1 MTGVILLAALHP
13 LLAASLEGRVVSDA
27 GDPLPGITVVAYDQR
42 LNYGTATS
50 TNDGSWSIRQLPA
63 GRYRLRAMPDDGSP
77 YAGRFYPSEWDYCSS
92 EPLALEDGAT
102 LDGLDIALP
111 EGGRLSGR
119 IVDLAGAPV
128 AGAVVEA
135 QGLETRTSLGARA
148 AETDADGAFTIY
160 GLDADPDMATDWRC
174 VVAADGFPHQWIG
187 ATYDKDEA
195 DVFSIALPG
204 AGDAADLGDAAL
216 LDGIRV
222 SGTVYGP
229 DGPVASGAAY
239 VYASSQVLT
248 ASLDADGVYEADG
261 LPPGDV
267 LSWATVDG
275 LATTYWPGADRPTS
289 ERVAAPDEGA
299 DVGAVDL
306 DLPAE
311 TVLTVQFS
319 GEGGDLSELT
329 ALLYNDEHTVGR
341 GGPVDADGRIVIDGL
356 WPGTYDL
363 YVYGA
368 DGGYADGY
376 GFEGHVLAASE
387 TVDVPLAL
395 AASLSG
401 RLTDDAGAGVY
412 GAYVY
417 AYPASDPDRSYTAV
431 SDADG
436 AYAITGLPADHYTLR
451 ASYVNYCP
459 ADRGYVTVWWQD
471 ALTED
476 WAAPILL
483 ELGQAQDGVDLHLPD
498 DDDHDGMG
506 DAWERDNGLDPAH
519 DDATADPDGDGF
531 SNLEEYQLGTD
542 PTSGQSALGGCGGCA
557 SAPGSGWGAG
567 ALLAALL
574 LRRGQP
580 SRRGRKSHAA
590 EGTGTP

>member
-1 MTGVILLAALHP
+1 MLLLAAFSP
-13 LLAASLEGRVVSDA
+13 ALAASLEGHILSDG
-27 GDPLPGITVVAYDQR
+27 GDPLAGVTVVAYDER

-63 GRYRLRAMPDDGSP
+63 GRYRVRAMPDDGSP

-92 EPLALEDGAT
+92 EPLELVDGAT
-102 LDGLDIALP
+102 LDGIDIALP
-111 EGGRLSGR
+111 EGGQLGGRLVDLSGSP
-119 IVDLAGAPV
+119 IVGATV
-128 AGAVVEA
+128 QA
-135 QGLETRTSLGARA
+135 QGLDDRTALGTREAV
-148 AETDADGAFTIY
+148 TDADGAFVIE
-160 GLDADPDMATDWRC
+160 GLDADPDAPTDWRC
-174 VVAADGFPHQWIG
+174 LVRADGFPDQWFG

-195 DVFSIALPG
+195 DAFAVALGG
-204 AGDAADLGDAAL
+204 APTDVGTQAL

-229 DGPVASGAAY
+229 DGAVDGGQAY

-248 ASLDADGVYEADG
+248 ADIGADGVYVADG

-275 LATTYWPGADRPTS
+275 LATTYWPDADRPTS
-289 ERVAAPDEGA
+289 DRVPASDEGA
-299 DVGAVDL
+299 DVGGVDL

-311 TVLTVQFS
+311 TVLTVQFT
-319 GEGGDLSELT
+319 GEGGDLAEVS
-329 ALLYNDEHTVGR
+329 ALLYNDAHTVGR

-368 DGGYADGY
+368 DGGFADGY
-376 GFEGHVLAASE
+376 GFEGLTLGSSD
-387 TVDVPLAL
+387 TVEVPLAL
-395 AASLSG
+395 AASVSG
-401 RLTDDAGAGVY
+401 RLTDDAGEGVY

-417 AYPASDPDRSYTAV
+417 AYPASDPDHSYTAV

-436 AYAITGLPADHYTLR
+436 AYVLTGLPADHYTVR

-476 WAAPILL
+476 WAAPIQLA
-483 ELGQAQDGVDLHLPD
+483 LGQAQEGVDLHLPD
-498 DDDHDGMG
+498 DDDHDAMG
-506 DAWERDNGLDPAH
+506 DAWEVANGLDPTH
-519 DDATADPDGDGF
+519 DDATADADGDGF
-531 SNLEEYQLGTD
+531 TNLEEYQLGTD
-542 PTSGQSALGGCGGCA
+542 PTGGGAELGGCGGCA
-557 SAPGSGWGAG
+557 STPDARVGWG
-567 ALLAALL
+567 ALLAMAAV
-574 LRRGQP
+574 LRRAQP
-580 SRRGRKSHAA
+580 SGRGRKSQAA
-590 EGTGTP
+590 AGTGTP